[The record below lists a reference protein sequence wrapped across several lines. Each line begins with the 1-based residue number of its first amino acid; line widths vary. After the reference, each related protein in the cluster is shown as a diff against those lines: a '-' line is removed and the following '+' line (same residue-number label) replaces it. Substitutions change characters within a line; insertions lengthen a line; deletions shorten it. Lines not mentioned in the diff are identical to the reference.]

1 MEEKTVTINPDK
13 ILSFGPVILAVVA
26 ALVFSP
32 INIDAFDLPK
42 TTLLLIVCGIL
53 MVAFFLKAVIA
64 KKLEISSSVFNLP
77 VLAFAAALLASALIP
92 ANKISSLTT
101 FAMLSVPAF
110 LVYFLLSN
118 IIKSEQ
124 GFGRAVSGLIFSA
137 FALSLFTIIANIYA
151 LVGRIYT
158 GLPALNFLSPVFSPV
173 GSIFAQTVFLL
184 IISPLVI
191 AKIKTKNK
199 FIWAPILA
207 MISIGILLGI
217 NTLFANRPVLLDY
230 QTSWRIATGALGTS
244 FLSAI
249 FGAGYNQFGN
259 VFTLFKPLDFNLTP
273 LWNLRFTSS
282 GNYYLHL
289 LAVSGIAGLAAFLW
303 LVARFVKTFRL
314 RLSLNVARPE
324 EIALLSALGLV
335 FAGFLFIPA
344 SLISLFVL
352 FYLLGLLVS
361 YYRLHEV
368 TALSSYYRKDIN
380 PKLALLGAVLIFG
393 GLVYYTVGRIFVADY
408 LFAKSLTA
416 AAENKGT
423 DVYNLQIKAIEL
435 NPTNDNYR
443 MSYSQTNLALADSMA
458 GSATVTNPLT
468 EAQRNTVVQLVQQS
482 IREARNA
489 AALNPGGA
497 ATWENLTG
505 IYRALINFAQG
516 ANDWAIA
523 SQNEAIALDPTNPR
537 LRLDLGGLYMALE
550 QYNNAAQTFSMAT
563 QLKPDFANAHYNLA
577 QAYRML
583 KNNDFYKQE
592 AAVAKT
598 LVCTVP
604 ESEDCK
610 KLTQEL
616 IDFDKEVVTQ
626 EVASPSAQ
634 PTNLPKAKTT
644 PPAKISSPS
653 GELNP

>member
-1 MEEKTVTINPDK
+1 MDEDKTITINPDK
-13 ILSFGPVILAVVA
+13 LLSFGPAVLAAVA
-26 ALVFSP
+26 ALAFSP

-42 TTLLLIVCGIL
+42 TTLLLIFCGIL
-53 MVAFFLKAVIA
+53 AAAFFLKAVMA

-92 ANKISSLTT
+92 GNKVSSLTNFT
-101 FAMLSVPAF
+101 LLSVPCF

-118 IIKSEQ
+118 IVKSEQ
-124 GFGRAVSGLIFSA
+124 GFGRAFSGLIFSA
-137 FALSLFTIIANIYA
+137 FALAVFTIITNGYA
-151 LVGRIYT
+151 LIGRIY
-158 GLPALNFLSPVFSPV
+158 GLPAINLLVPTFSPT
-173 GSIFAQTVFLL
+173 GSIFAQTVFL
-184 IISPLVI
+184 IIIFPLVI

-199 FIWAPILA
+199 FIWGPILA
-207 MISIGILLGI
+207 VMTTGIILGI
-217 NTLFANRPVLLDY
+217 NTLFANRPILLDY

-244 FLSAI
+244 FLSAL

-259 VFTLFKPLDFNLTP
+259 VFTLFKPLDFNLTA

-303 LVARFVKTFRL
+303 LAARFIKTFRL
-314 RLSLNVARPE
+314 RLSLNIARPE
-324 EIALLSALGLV
+324 EIALLTAIGFVLAS
-335 FAGFLFIPA
+335 FLFIPA
-344 SLISLFVL
+344 SLISLFAL
-352 FYLLGLLVS
+352 FYLLGLLVT

-368 TALSSYYRKDIN
+368 TALSSYYKKDVN
-380 PKLALLGAVLIFG
+380 PKFALLAAVLISG
-393 GLVYYTVGRIFVADY
+393 GLIYYAVSRIFLADY

-423 DVYNLQIKAIEL
+423 DVYNLQIKAIDL

-443 MSYSQTNLALADSMA
+443 ISYSQTNLALADSMA
-458 GSATVTNPLT
+458 GAATAENPLT
-468 EAQRNTVVQLVQQS
+468 EEQRSTIVQLVQQS

-489 AALNPGGA
+489 AALNPGNA

-523 SQNEAIALDPTNPR
+523 SQNQAINLDPTNPR
-537 LRLDLGGLYMALE
+537 LRLDLGGLYMAME

-592 AAVAKT
+592 AAAAKT
-598 LVCTVP
+598 LVCAVP
-604 ESEDCK
+604 ESADCI

-616 IDFDKEVVTQ
+616 LDFDKEVVR
-626 EVASPSAQ
+626 EEASPSAQ